1 MAGEVRAV
9 MRTEKKYSI
18 SLEAGRQLSGRLSR
32 VLRQDGNG
40 GRDGYQVRSLYFDS
54 IYDDDYFDKINGLEC
69 RKKIRLR
76 IYTPD
81 QDWAKLEVKQKQGAV
96 QVKKSLT
103 VSREMASQLITG
115 NYSVLLEL
123 GDGFPK
129 QLYQTLECGLY
140 RAKCIVEYRRNAFV
154 GCANNTRITVDAELK
169 AGRDVQSFWDADP
182 GLHPLLGNPT
192 LEDKFDG
199 FLLDPYREILGVS
212 RMPELS
218 LSKYEMARRSVF

>member
-1 MAGEVRAV
+1 MVGKVRAV

-32 VLRQDGNG
+32 VLQRDGNG

-54 IYDDDYFDKINGLEC
+54 IYDDDYFDKVNGLEC

-76 IYTPD
+76 IYAPD

-103 VSREMASQLITG
+103 VSRKTASQLITG

-123 GDGFPK
+123 GDGFAT
-129 QLYQTLECGLY
+129 QLYQILECGLY
-140 RAKCIVEYRRNAFV
+140 RPKCIVEYRRDAFV
-154 GCANNTRITVDAELK
+154 GRANNTRITVDAELK
-169 AGRDVQSFWDADP
+169 AGRDVQSFWDFEP
-182 GLHPLLGNPT
+182 ELHPLLGSPT
-192 LEDKFDG
+192 LEVKYDG

-212 RMPELS
+212 GMPELS